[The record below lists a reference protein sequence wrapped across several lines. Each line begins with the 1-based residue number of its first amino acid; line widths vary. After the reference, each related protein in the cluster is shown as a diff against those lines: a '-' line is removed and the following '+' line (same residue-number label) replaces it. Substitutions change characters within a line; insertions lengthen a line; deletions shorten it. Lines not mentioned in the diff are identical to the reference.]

1 MAKGWSIYPA
11 AFAGLVAEDV
21 KLRQRTIAIQL
32 LNEIV
37 QRSPV
42 GNPELW
48 AINATAVQYNKAVG
62 EWNESLYADPANLTK
77 TGRLR
82 KKVRV
87 NDSMD
92 RSAPQ
97 NLVRH
102 GDDFRSLHLV
112 YHRTWRAGGRGHW
125 LAGAGEL
132 GGRPHSR

>member
-1 MAKGWSIYPA
+1 MAKGWNIDPA
-11 AFAGLVAEDV
+11 AFAGLVEDDV

-82 KKVRV
+82 KNVLTMAWISGVRL
-87 NDSMD
+87 SIEQEPFG
-92 RSAPQ
+92 RRILSASANRIIQ
-97 NLVRH
+97 YH
-102 GDDFRSLHLV
+102 QSL
-112 YHRTWRAGGRGHW
+112 TRG
-125 LAGAGEL
+125 E
-132 GGRPHSR
+132 R